1 MKTAPALSPKIRL
14 FVVDDHALVRM
25 GLKAMLGL
33 EPDFA
38 VIAEAEDAE
47 EAVNLYRECL
57 PDVVLLDL
65 RMPGGSGV
73 VVVRR
78 ILKEFPAARIIMLT
92 SFDLEE
98 EVFQSLDA
106 GAKGYVLKSVE
117 REELN
122 SAIRQVHGGEH
133 CVPPAIKQRLLE
145 RAQSEP
151 LSLREIEVLDHMRR
165 GHSSRD
171 ISSALGI
178 SEHTAKNHTRSILRK
193 LRVSDRAEAVAAG
206 FERGLLHAAP
216 CDTVKSA

>member
-1 MKTAPALSPKIRL
+1 MKLSPDAAPKISL
-14 FVVDDHALVRM
+14 LVVDDHAMVRM
-25 GLKAMLGL
+25 GLKAMLAL

-38 VIAEAEDAE
+38 VIAEAEDAA
-47 EAVNLYRECL
+47 EAVLRYREHL
-57 PDVVLLDL
+57 PDIVLLDL

-106 GAKGYVLKSVE
+106 GAKGYVLKSVQ
-117 REELN
+117 RGELN
-122 SAIRQVHGGEH
+122 STIRRVHGGER
-133 CVPPAIKQRLLE
+133 CVPPAIERRLLE
-145 RAQSEP
+145 RAQNEP
-151 LSLREIEVLDHMRR
+151 LSVREIEVLDHMRR

-171 ISSALGI
+171 IAKALGI
-178 SEHTAKNHTRSILRK
+178 SEHTAKNHSRAILRK

-206 FERGLLHAAP
+206 FERGLLQAG
-216 CDTVKSA
+216 S